1 MLLMTPSCPIT
12 TLAGAFERELA
23 IFITL
28 GARNEEPKPAMVKL
42 MHNKSNI
49 SIFLSGAINL
59 TARIPIKN
67 EMPEIKEPSLTKS

>member
-12 TLAGAFERELA
+12 TLAGALERELA

-28 GARNEEPKPAMVKL
+28 GARNEVPKPATVKL
-42 MHNKSNI
+42 MHNTTNI

-67 EMPEIKEPSLTKS
+67 EIPETKEPSLTKN

>member
-1 MLLMTPSCPIT
+1 MLFITPRCPIT
-12 TLAGAFERELA
+12 TLAGDVERELA

-42 MHNKSNI
+42 MHNMSNI